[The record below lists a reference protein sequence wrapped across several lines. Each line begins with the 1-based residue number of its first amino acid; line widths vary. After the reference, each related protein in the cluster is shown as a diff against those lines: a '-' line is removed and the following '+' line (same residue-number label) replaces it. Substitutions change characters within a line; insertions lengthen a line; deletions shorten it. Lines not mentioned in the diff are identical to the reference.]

1 MTNGKDYVKFPER
14 GEKKEF
20 SEEIK
25 IQNKNKGQ
33 KTQTPFSK
41 SYSKFLL

>member
-20 SEEIK
+20 SKEIK
-25 IQNKNKGQ
+25 YKTRTKG
-33 KTQTPFSK
+33 KKPQTPTSK
-41 SYSKFLL
+41 SNTKSFL